1 MTRIH
6 IRTIHTKKKNL
17 NNLNKHEGIVTHLE
31 PDIQMY
37 EVKWA
42 LGRITTMN
50 NVSGDD
56 EIPAELFKILKDN
69 AIKVPHSMCQQI
81 WKI

>member
-1 MTRIH
+1 
-6 IRTIHTKKKNL
+6 
-17 NNLNKHEGIVTHLE
+17 
-31 PDIQMY
+31 MY